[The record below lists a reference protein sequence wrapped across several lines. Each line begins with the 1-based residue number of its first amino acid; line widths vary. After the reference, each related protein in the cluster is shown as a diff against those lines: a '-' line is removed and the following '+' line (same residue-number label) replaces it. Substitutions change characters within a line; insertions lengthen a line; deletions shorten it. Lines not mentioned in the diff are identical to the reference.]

1 MRKFIE
7 KIFKLVLVG
16 CIVIPLNAARPIQA
30 ENIYQEELVLVDNE
44 NLYLSSSIDQNET
57 ELNWVFDYE
66 KKQVHFGFRVKDK
79 NMNVVAFNENSK
91 WVTKEDQWFEQ
102 LESEGGLIYLT
113 TQLETEELILEII
126 NKVTLEVT
134 TFELNK
140 ENYLKVKDSASDVE
154 DETPIVDTTPET
166 EVEDKETDVEATP
179 ETEVEDKE
187 TDVDSNAGAKPEDNI
202 QDNDS
207 IIVIDDISKLENIK
221 DIIFKQSGARAA
233 QYQDLYAYTND
244 SIGIYP
250 THGTELYLIG
260 GVDSKITKNYNY
272 GLKNPLKP
280 NDLAPAYGTSLTFE
294 NGYHLHPNPNPAPNS
309 TGPGILTKK
318 TVKPTNDPGKFEVEA
333 DIIGGASQVIQ
344 PVDVM
349 LIIDKSASMLSTP
362 TGGTASGTNLS
373 RWNLLKKSVQQLANE
388 LLTNENSSLPPKDQ
402 IRLGLTSFG
411 STWNGSRTNDIWSEV
426 ANYGTANAPSYFTS
440 SRTDLTNKPIFTVN
454 PPTGSG
460 TPTFLGVEAAMEA
473 MRLQGRPDAKK
484 FIILITDGI
493 ATFGPG
499 SAYESNGINTSTITK
514 GTDINRLRYQLGSN
528 GNTRNLFYGDGL
540 EGTDDESK
548 LVVSDTIRRFN
559 IVRAQPGHTNLNT
572 NYVSFGLGHYPG
584 TSGTQNEYRRQMD
597 EILNGFSLNNPARRF
612 DATTDEGVKKSFEM
626 MKRIIIGS
634 VENFVLGQF
643 IDPMSEYVKFVD
655 NTIKSSAL
663 SLNYNEAKK
672 EYENISV
679 IPQFKPDGSPNEAY
693 PDYAKNIEMQLP
705 KADNDDTLHLSEMN
719 LGAEGKTRKGFR
731 VTYTVELKEEYR
743 DGKFYPANGPTQA
756 IAYNY
761 DEAVGF
767 AVPSVR
773 VPVTNVEFNKHNE
786 FGKPLENVVF
796 KLNRGTEILRT
807 VTSDE
812 FGKFELTNLTYGSY
826 RLEETDPLPGYDSME
841 DIVFTVVQGPPIK
854 NGILTI
860 NGLDEIKDQTGSL
873 ILINKLKDFELIVTK
888 VDKYDS
894 PVRDVKF
901 KLVGENYSK
910 ELVGSGDNGNIFKF
924 VGLKPGTYTLSE
936 TEAPSEYVKMKDVV
950 IVIGEDGSITIDGV
964 DSGSGIT
971 ADGNIIT
978 YKAINI
984 RKGILPSTGGSG
996 TRFYSNVSFILIGF
1010 SGLIAVIYLAM
1021 KWIGGRRHEEIS

>member
-1 MRKFIE
+1 MGFFREEGKMTKFIE

-16 CIVIPLNAARPIQA
+16 CIVIPFNAARPIQA

-166 EVEDKETDVEATP
+166 EVEDKETDV
-179 ETEVEDKE
+179 
-187 TDVDSNAGAKPEDNI
+187 DSNAGAKPEDNI
-202 QDNDS
+202 RDNDS

-233 QYQDLYAYTND
+233 QYQDPYAYTND

-272 GLKNPLKP
+272 GLKNPLKA

-309 TGPGILTKK
+309 TGSGILTKK

-362 TGGTASGTNLS
+362 TGDTANDPNGPNFS
-373 RWNLLKKSVQQLANE
+373 RWNLLQKSVRQLANE
-388 LLTNENSSLPPKDQ
+388 LLTSDNALLPETDK
-402 IRLGLTSFG
+402 IRVGLTSFG
-411 STWNGSRTNDIWSEV
+411 STWSNQTTTNTWTEV
-426 ANYGTANAPSYFTS
+426 GNYGTQTNPVYFTS
-440 SRTDLTNKPIFTVN
+440 SASNLVSKPIFTDAPVV
-454 PPTGSG
+454 GSG
-460 TPTFLGVEAAMEA
+460 TPTFLGIEAAMEA
-473 MRLQGRPDAKK
+473 MKSQGRPNAKK

-493 ATFGPG
+493 ATFGPSNTYG
-499 SAYESNGINTSTITK
+499 ANGINTSTITK
-514 GTDINRLRYQLGSN
+514 TINSSRLRYQLNSSTGLYTGN
-528 GNTRNLFYGDGL
+528 GTEGVSQNHKNIITNTVN
-540 EGTDDESK
+540 
-548 LVVSDTIRRFN
+548 RFN
-559 IVRAQPGHTNLNT
+559 TLRSRLEHINT
-572 NYVSFGLGHYPG
+572 NFVSFGLGHYPG
-584 TSGTQNEYRRQMD
+584 TSEYRRQMD
-597 EILNGFSLNNPARRF
+597 EIMDRFSLNNPARRF

-643 IDPMSEYVKFVD
+643 IDPMSEYFKFVD
-655 NTIKSSAL
+655 DTIKSSAL
-663 SLNYNEAKK
+663 SLNYNEVKK

-693 PDYAKNIEMQLP
+693 PDSAKNIEMQLP

-796 KLNRGTEILRT
+796 ELYRGTELLRT

-826 RLEETDPLPGYDSME
+826 RLKETAPLPGYDPME

-873 ILINKLKDFELIVTK
+873 ILINKLKDFELMVTK